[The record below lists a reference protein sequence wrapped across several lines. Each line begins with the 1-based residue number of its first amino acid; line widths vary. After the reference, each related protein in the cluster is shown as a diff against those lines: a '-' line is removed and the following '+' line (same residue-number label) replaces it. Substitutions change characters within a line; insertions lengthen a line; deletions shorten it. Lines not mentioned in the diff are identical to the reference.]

1 MPAQGRLRASRG
13 VAMVE
18 ALVALPVL
26 CLLGL
31 AVLQVALLM
40 HARDGL
46 HHALLEAARAGSLG
60 HASRE
65 AIERGLARGLAPL
78 QPASGAVDV
87 DAQRARA
94 AAELRRGLAAG
105 WIRLRKL
112 APTRES
118 FDDWGEPARDDSG
131 AALDAIEIA
140 VDNLPVEALQ
150 RAPASGVAGA
160 QAGAAIGR
168 ASGQTLADASLL
180 LVELTYGVPADVPL
194 VGALLAGTLARM
206 NGCAA
211 RPPDRLAAIGLD
223 QPQRNGRPQAL
234 PCEFYGE
241 AGPAGRVRRARIPI
255 RVVALV
261 RMHTPPRLD
270 ADTRARSDAG

>member
-1 MPAQGRLRASRG
+1 MSAQGRLRASRG

-31 AVLQVALLM
+31 VVLQVALLM

-60 HASRE
+60 HASRQ

-78 QPASGAVDV
+78 QPAGGVVDV

-94 AAELRRGLAAG
+94 AAELHRGLAAG

-118 FDDWGEPARDDSG
+118 FNDWGEPAHDGSG
-131 AALDAIEIA
+131 AAGAIEIA
-140 VDNLPVEALQ
+140 VDNLPVEAL
-150 RAPASGVAGA
+150 RRTPASGAAGA

-180 LVELTYGVPADVPL
+180 LVELVYGVPADVPL

-206 NGCAA
+206 DGCVARPPGRLGALDLGAA
-211 RPPDRLAAIGLD
+211 RPS
-223 QPQRNGRPQAL
+223 GRPQAL

-241 AGPAGRVRRARIPI
+241 VDRAGRMRRARIPI

-270 ADTRARSDAG
+270 ADTRARTGAG